1 MAKRRGSRKLGI
13 FRRVYSPLNHILSAT
28 RNVGKSVFRRTGRVV
43 DEGLGVIQNTGVALT
58 KHANMAV
65 RNLTRR
71 KNRSGRKNTR
81 RNRK

>member
-1 MAKRRGSRKLGI
+1 MARKGSRKVGI
-13 FRRVYSPLNHILSAT
+13 FRRVYSPLNHLLSAT

-43 DEGLGVIQNTGVALT
+43 DEGLGVIQNTGVAIT

-65 RNLTRR
+65 KNMTRR
-71 KNRSGRKNTR
+71 RASRKGGKSR

>member
-1 MAKRRGSRKLGI
+1 MARKGSRKVGI
-13 FRRVYSPLNHILSAT
+13 FRRVYSPLNHLLSAT

-43 DEGLGVIQNTGVALT
+43 DEGLGVIQNTGVAIT

-65 RNLTRR
+65 KNMTRR
-71 KNRSGRKNTR
+71 KNRKGRKASR

>member
-1 MAKRRGSRKLGI
+1 MARKGSRKVGI
-13 FRRVYSPLNHILSAT
+13 FRRVYSPLNHLLSAT

-43 DEGLGVIQNTGVALT
+43 DEGLGVIQNTGVAIT

-65 RNLTRR
+65 KNMARR
-71 KNRSGRKNTR
+71 RASRKGGKSR